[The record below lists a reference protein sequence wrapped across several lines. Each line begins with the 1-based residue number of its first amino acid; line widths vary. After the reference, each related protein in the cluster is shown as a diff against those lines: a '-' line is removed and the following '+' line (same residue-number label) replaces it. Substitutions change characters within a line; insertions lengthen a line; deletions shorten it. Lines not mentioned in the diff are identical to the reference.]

1 MAAVSLFTSGVA
13 PAVET
18 AAIESDT
25 PRPIRIDEDESS
37 LSSTGSDLFDRNK
50 PPSKAHNGTWEVDVN
65 GDWRRYSSLES
76 ATSTA
81 ISSMCSSTAA
91 DDFHKEQN
99 AVLSPSRKRMSDGT
113 VKQATIRLSSKT
125 SNAASTPQSIEHVAD
140 TPEQATFSVQPK
152 RRGRPPKD
160 KSVAPNYIPS
170 IRRPSMISKLQ
181 DVVKPRS
188 SIPYTLPITVFA
200 SQCLEAAHAS
210 RLDPYAL
217 HVGENALLMDMIT
230 SAEVTVYLNIRN
242 AILRLWVRNPR
253 CSITV
258 EEAAGCAKEGRF
270 FGLAEVAYKWLTRN
284 GYINFGCVDV
294 PHDPNVALQSKKFSK
309 QKTVVV
315 VGAGVSGLTTAR
327 QLEGLFAQYS
337 EHWLEKGERPPKV
350 LVIEGR
356 KRVGGR
362 VYSKPLRSQVK
373 DSLPNDLR
381 NTAEMGAMIV
391 TGFDHGNPL
400 DTIIRGQLGLHYHL
414 MTDALTIY
422 DTNGKAVKE
431 RRDMLN
437 TDLYTDIT
445 DRAGD
450 FRAVADRPQTLK
462 GDEELISRC
471 RDPLPKGFDA
481 FQLEPLPSLIE
492 AKRKAVMKRG
502 RRRNAPPG
510 TEKLTGRHQ
519 VVENSSGTIRAARA
533 AHAMG
538 WKVRDGVSKNHTLT
552 LRPAAEA
559 SRYPTLGAVMDEA
572 ISQYQG
578 LLEMTAQDMRLLNWH
593 HANLEYANAA
603 PVPWLSLSGHD
614 QDTGNEFEGAH
625 SEVVGGYTQVPRG
638 LMNLP
643 TKLDV
648 RFDRIVDSIH
658 YDDGEFE
665 EDESLVTKIVCT
677 NGEVIEADEVVLTT
691 PLGVLKSDAIDFD
704 PPLPS
709 WKQGAIDRMGF
720 GLLNKVCQFA
730 QVFSAPLLTFTQV
743 ILLYDEP
750 FWDDSRDMFGLL
762 NEAERADSLDPKHYE
777 QRRGRFYLIWNA
789 TKTSGRPMLIALMAG
804 HAAYQAEE
812 TDTETL
818 MEEVTQRLRQVFS
831 PSVPAPREVIVTRWK
846 SDPFTRGTY
855 SYVGPRTR
863 PQDYDVMARSVG
875 NLHFAGEATCGTHP
889 ATVHGAFLSGL
900 RVAADVMD
908 VMVGPINLPEPL
920 VGSAGVKKEAP
931 SPYTVPAIPQAQKPK
946 PTPQV
951 SMSRTAS
958 SSAIPTEPVIKQEPD
973 TTTGSEISGV
983 PRNSVCSTDQSFWA
997 SAGMSFTTSLDYEAA
1012 LVGTLLGQIGERPE
1026 KPQRAGVN
1034 PFLLFT
1040 KAKWDECR
1048 AHCAADP
1055 VLATAR
1061 NAIRT
1066 TLGQWWK
1073 ALSDAD
1079 KQPYLVQS
1087 QQAQEIADAARKQ
1100 WAVQVVQWDAD
1111 AARIRAD
1118 FAREHPPPADSG
1130 GAFGVEGNRR
1140 KTNVSSSIALDLPM

>member
-1 MAAVSLFTSGVA
+1 MWVWRRAVVSHPIAQSDHGFGSQGKAGQTMLRRPAMRCDIEGIFIVAFLHPDCVISCPLLVLHVRAGLWRRRVTHISRYRRGRWSGWLWRVFRRFGREYEKAYRVLDRLDRASDVDWTVVARSMGRSEVEGRALAVLGRDGVKSLGHGHRAPPPTLADISIKSPSSSDTDRPTGRHRPRRVRAVLRCTALALFHLQKCRQDLPPAKRPGPPSQIAAASSHLGGHRSPHTAHLASITHSDGDCRIAGTHATSGLFTKGLKHMKMAAVGDSTSGLA
-13 PAVET
+13 PPVDIT
-18 AAIESDT
+18 PIDTDT
-25 PRPIRIDEDESS
+25 PKPFRIDEDESS
-37 LSSTGSDLFDRNK
+37 LSSTGSDLFDHNK
-50 PPSKAHNGTWEVDVN
+50 PPSKSQNGAWEVNAN
-65 GDWRRYSSLES
+65 GEWRRYGSLES

-91 DDFHKEQN
+91 DDSQKEQN
-99 AVLSPSRKRMSDGT
+99 IVLSPSRKRMSDGT
-113 VKQATIRLSSKT
+113 VKQTTIRLNSKA
-125 SNAASTPQSIEHVAD
+125 SNAAATPQSVAN
-140 TPEQATFSVQPK
+140 TPEHASQSAQPK

-160 KSVAPNYIPS
+160 KSALPTYIPRV
-170 IRRPSMISKLQ
+170 RRASMISKLQ

-188 SIPYTLPITVFA
+188 SIPYTLPNTVFA
-200 SQCLEAAHAS
+200 SQCIEAARAS

-217 HVGENALLMDMIT
+217 HVGENSILMDMIT

-258 EEAAGCAKEGRF
+258 EEAAGCAKEARF
-270 FGLAEVAYKWLTRN
+270 FGLAEVAYKWLSRS

-294 PHDPNVALQSKKFSK
+294 PHDPSIASHAKKLGK
-309 QKTVVV
+309 QKTVAVI
-315 VGAGVSGLTTAR
+315 GAGVSGLTTAR
-327 QLEGLFAQYS
+327 QLEGLFAQYA
-337 EHWLEKGERPPKV
+337 EHWLEKGERPPRV
-350 LVIEGR
+350 LVLEGR
-356 KRVGGR
+356 KRIGGR
-362 VYSKPLRSQVK
+362 VYSKPLRSQLK

-450 FRAVADRPQTLK
+450 FRAVAHRPQTLK

-519 VVENSSGTIRAARA
+519 VVENSSGTVRAAKA
-533 AHAMG
+533 AHEMG
-538 WKVRDGVSKNHTLT
+538 WKVRDGVSKNHTLS
-552 LRPAAEA
+552 LRSAAEA
-559 SRYPTLGAVMDEA
+559 SKYPTLGAVMDEA

-648 RFDRIVDSIH
+648 RFDRVVDSIH
-658 YDDGEFE
+658 YDDGEGD
-665 EDESLVTKIVCT
+665 EDGGLVTKIVCT

-704 PPLPS
+704 PPLPN

-720 GLLNKVCQFA
+720 GLLNKV
-730 QVFSAPLLTFTQV
+730 
-743 ILLYDEP
+743 
-750 FWDDSRDMFGLL
+750 
-762 NEAERADSLDPKHYE
+762 
-777 QRRGRFYLIWNA
+777 
-789 TKTSGRPMLIALMAG
+789 
-804 HAAYQAEE
+804 
-812 TDTETL
+812 
-818 MEEVTQRLRQVFS
+818 
-831 PSVPAPREVIVTRWK
+831 
-846 SDPFTRGTY
+846 
-855 SYVGPRTR
+855 
-863 PQDYDVMARSVG
+863 
-875 NLHFAGEATCGTHP
+875 
-889 ATVHGAFLSGL
+889 
-900 RVAADVMD
+900 
-908 VMVGPINLPEPL
+908 
-920 VGSAGVKKEAP
+920 
-931 SPYTVPAIPQAQKPK
+931 
-946 PTPQV
+946 
-951 SMSRTAS
+951 
-958 SSAIPTEPVIKQEPD
+958 
-973 TTTGSEISGV
+973 
-983 PRNSVCSTDQSFWA
+983 
-997 SAGMSFTTSLDYEAA
+997 
-1012 LVGTLLGQIGERPE
+1012 
-1026 KPQRAGVN
+1026 
-1034 PFLLFT
+1034 
-1040 KAKWDECR
+1040 
-1048 AHCAADP
+1048 
-1055 VLATAR
+1055 
-1061 NAIRT
+1061 
-1066 TLGQWWK
+1066 
-1073 ALSDAD
+1073 
-1079 KQPYLVQS
+1079 
-1087 QQAQEIADAARKQ
+1087 
-1100 WAVQVVQWDAD
+1100 
-1111 AARIRAD
+1111 
-1118 FAREHPPPADSG
+1118 
-1130 GAFGVEGNRR
+1130 
-1140 KTNVSSSIALDLPM
+1140 

>member
-1 MAAVSLFTSGVA
+1 MATVGHITSGVA

-18 AAIESDT
+18 AAIESDA

-50 PPSKAHNGTWEVDVN
+50 QPSKSHNGTWEVDAN

-91 DDFHKEQN
+91 DDVQKEQN

-113 VKQATIRLSSKT
+113 VKQATIRLSSKA
-125 SNAASTPQSIEHVAD
+125 SNAAPTPQSIEKVAE
-140 TPEQATFSVQPK
+140 TPEQATSTVQPK

-160 KSVAPNYIPS
+160 KSVAQNFIPRT
-170 IRRPSMISKLQ
+170 RRASMISKLQ
-181 DVVKPRS
+181 DVVKPKS

-200 SQCLEAAHAS
+200 SQCIEAAHAS

-294 PHDPNVALQSKKFSK
+294 LRDPNVALQSKKLGN

-337 EHWLEKGERPPKV
+337 EHWLEKGERPPRV

-356 KRVGGR
+356 KRIGGR

-450 FRAVADRPQTLK
+450 FRAVAHRPQTLK

-519 VVENSSGTIRAARA
+519 VVENSSGTVRAARA
-533 AHAMG
+533 AHEMG
-538 WKVRDGVSKNHTLT
+538 WKVRDGVSKNHTLS
-552 LRPAAEA
+552 LRSTAEA
-559 SRYPTLGAVMDEA
+559 SRHPTLGAVMDEA

-578 LLEMTAQDMRLLNWH
+578 LLEMTPQDMRLLNWH

-648 RFDRIVDSIH
+648 RFDRVVDSIH
-658 YDDGEFE
+658 YDDGEY
-665 EDESLVTKIVCT
+665 DEGDGLVTKIVCT
-677 NGEVIEADEVVLTT
+677 DGEVIEADEVVLTT

-704 PPLPS
+704 PPLPN

-720 GLLNKVCQFA
+720 GLLNKVCIVLHHH
-730 QVFSAPLLTFTQV
+730 QVF
-743 ILLYDEP
+743 
-750 FWDDSRDMFGLL
+750 
-762 NEAERADSLDPKHYE
+762 
-777 QRRGRFYLIWNA
+777 
-789 TKTSGRPMLIALMAG
+789 
-804 HAAYQAEE
+804 
-812 TDTETL
+812 
-818 MEEVTQRLRQVFS
+818 
-831 PSVPAPREVIVTRWK
+831 
-846 SDPFTRGTY
+846 
-855 SYVGPRTR
+855 
-863 PQDYDVMARSVG
+863 
-875 NLHFAGEATCGTHP
+875 
-889 ATVHGAFLSGL
+889 
-900 RVAADVMD
+900 
-908 VMVGPINLPEPL
+908 
-920 VGSAGVKKEAP
+920 
-931 SPYTVPAIPQAQKPK
+931 
-946 PTPQV
+946 
-951 SMSRTAS
+951 
-958 SSAIPTEPVIKQEPD
+958 
-973 TTTGSEISGV
+973 
-983 PRNSVCSTDQSFWA
+983 
-997 SAGMSFTTSLDYEAA
+997 
-1012 LVGTLLGQIGERPE
+1012 
-1026 KPQRAGVN
+1026 
-1034 PFLLFT
+1034 
-1040 KAKWDECR
+1040 
-1048 AHCAADP
+1048 
-1055 VLATAR
+1055 
-1061 NAIRT
+1061 
-1066 TLGQWWK
+1066 
-1073 ALSDAD
+1073 
-1079 KQPYLVQS
+1079 
-1087 QQAQEIADAARKQ
+1087 
-1100 WAVQVVQWDAD
+1100 
-1111 AARIRAD
+1111 
-1118 FAREHPPPADSG
+1118 
-1130 GAFGVEGNRR
+1130 
-1140 KTNVSSSIALDLPM
+1140 